1 MGVTHVGSEC
11 IDVTHVGSECLGVT
25 LMTLEIVNFG
35 QYRQDKYS
43 VKLSAILNGYCQIKL
58 FIHVDTQLRLYKILI

>member
-35 QYRQDKYS
+35 QYRQIKYF

-58 FIHVDTQLRLYKILI
+58 FIHVGTQLRPYKVLI